1 MIKSVLLHDKQAQGE
16 TEV

>member
-1 MIKSVLLHDKQAQGE
+1 MKAVLLYEKQAQGE